1 MLPREQLYADKFMFA
16 KDSVIP
22 INALDLIS
30 ELKAQEQLAR
40 DLQKVQA
47 QLDYWRD
54 KAQRLEL
61 EMACY
66 GRHYDIRA

>member
-30 ELKAQEQLAR
+30 ELKVQEQLAR
-40 DLQKVQA
+40 DLQKAQA

-66 GRHYDIRA
+66 GRHYDIKA

>member
-30 ELKAQEQLAR
+30 ELKAQEHLAR

>member
-30 ELKAQEQLAR
+30 ELKVQEQLAR